1 MSSKIVKDHKNPSL
15 ADLRGILNSYIEEDY
30 DGTYRMINNY
40 KFLNETY
47 KNIFIDY
54 ISINLPFTCICRNYN
69 VEKIQTATVYI
80 KKAFK
85 KIISNYETLNKEYT
99 SIENTPIDVLL
110 LKTSYQNALR
120 RSNIKTINDLERC
133 IKDKSI
139 NGMRGLS
146 SNAALYTLS
155 MLKVYYNEKDL
166 KFPNDLEEMMN
177 DIIKM
182 DTIPYKFTILEEIST
197 SNSVLYKIEAHDLE
211 RNTKTYHIV
220 ECIDNNYYI
229 AYFSSKSK
237 NKYRSEW
244 LIDAVKEYKKKAE
257 SNNDAE

>member
-1 MSSKIVKDHKNPSL
+1 MNNKIIKNPSL
-15 ADLRGILNSYIEEDY
+15 MDLKKTLYSYLKDDY
-30 DGTYRMINNY
+30 DIAYRIINNY

-47 KNIFIDY
+47 KNIFLDY
-54 ISINLPFTCICRNYN
+54 LMINTTFTSLCKIYN
-69 VEKIQTATVYI
+69 VKVQSATSYI

-85 KIISNYETLNKEYT
+85 KIISNYENLNKEYA
-99 SIENTPIDVLL
+99 SIGNTPIDVLL
-110 LKTSYQNALR
+110 LKTSYQNALS

-146 SNAALYTLS
+146 SNATLYILS

-166 KFPNDLEEMMN
+166 KFPNDLEEMIN

-182 DTIPYKFTILEEIST
+182 DTIPYKFTILEEIFT
-197 SNSVLYKIEAHDLE
+197 SNSVLYKVEAHDME
-211 RNTKTYHIV
+211 NNAKTYHIV
-220 ECIDNNYYI
+220 ECIDNNFYTV
-229 AYFSSKSK
+229 YFSAKSK

-244 LIDAVKEYKKKAE
+244 LIDAVKEYKKK
-257 SNNDAE
+257 

>member
-15 ADLRGILNSYIEEDY
+15 ADLRGTLNSYIKADY

-47 KNIFIDY
+47 KNIFLNY
-54 ISINLPFTCICRNYN
+54 IMTNATFTSLCKTYN
-69 VEKIQTATVYI
+69 VKVQSTTAYI

-85 KIISNYETLNKEYT
+85 KIISNYENLNKEYT
-99 SIENTPIDVLL
+99 SIGNTPIDVLL
-110 LKTSYQNALR
+110 LKTSYQNALG
-120 RSNIKTINDLERC
+120 RSNIKTISDLEKC

-146 SNAALYTLS
+146 SNAALYILS

-211 RNTKTYHIV
+211 NNTKTYHIV

-244 LIDAVKEYKKKAE
+244 LIDAVKEYKKNREK
-257 SNNDAE
+257 